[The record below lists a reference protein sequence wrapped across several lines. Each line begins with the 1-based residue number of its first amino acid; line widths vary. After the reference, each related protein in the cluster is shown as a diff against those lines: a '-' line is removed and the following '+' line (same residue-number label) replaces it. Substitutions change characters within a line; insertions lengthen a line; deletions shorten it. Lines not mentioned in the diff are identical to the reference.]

1 MPEICRNQNFNLR
14 HFFVRSVQTLYLLY
28 KKNRTF
34 GGAVLNGSFKLETTV
49 DDHHSREPTV
59 FGDIEQTNLDTIDVF
74 GIVDKTPL

>member
-34 GGAVLNGSFKLETTV
+34 GGAVLNGSFKLEAAV
-49 DDHHSREPTV
+49 DDNHSREITV
-59 FGDIEQTNLDTIDVF
+59 AGNVGQADLQTIDVF
-74 GIVDKTPL
+74 GIVDKTQL